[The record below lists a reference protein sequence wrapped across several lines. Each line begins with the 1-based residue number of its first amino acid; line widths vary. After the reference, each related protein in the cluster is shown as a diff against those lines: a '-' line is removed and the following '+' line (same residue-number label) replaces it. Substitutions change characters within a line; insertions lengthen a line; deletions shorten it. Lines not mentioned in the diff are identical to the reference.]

1 MAVRVKSGESRESG
15 WLYFVKG
22 KTLEVWKAKMAR
34 GRKKGSGKKK
44 VAKRKTATK
53 RKTTTKRKTATKRR
67 R

>member
-44 VAKRKTATK
+44 ATK
-53 RKTTTKRKTATKRR
+53 RKTTAKRKTTKRKTTKRR